1 MSTRLYQTFAAALLC
16 GTVGLAGPSFAAG
29 EKHPSALK
37 HHAVVHHA
45 VTHHALNAH
54 LKHTAA
60 LRQQGSRSD
69 NMASL
74 NRNEHQITAQLNRA
88 SLANSPQA
96 EMQTTMPVVA
106 SADTDDDSE

>member
-16 GTVGLAGPSFAAG
+16 GTVGLAGPGFTAG

-37 HHAVVHHA
+37 HHAAAHHA
-45 VTHHALNAH
+45 VTHHAL
-54 LKHTAA
+54 KHTAA
-60 LRQQGSRSD
+60 LKQHSSGSNS
-69 NMASL
+69 MASL
-74 NRNEHQITAQLNRA
+74 NVKEHQVTAQLNRA